1 MSFLKLSIVPNVK
14 PSQPKIENVREF
26 MAEIK
31 KCTMTDIVNQVLIS
45 SKGDFK
51 CYGSGKGK
59 TYIITWDIQL

>member
-31 KCTMTDIVNQVLIS
+31 KCTMTDIVNQVYCCCS
-45 SKGDFK
+45 
-51 CYGSGKGK
+51 Y
-59 TYIITWDIQL
+59 